1 MYHPPCGVTMG
12 AYVESWDG
20 EGCRPRCLPTSREL
34 MLYGVSCPNAS
45 FCEVVG
51 TGRGATLAPVAEAR
65 DGTSWHDQSIPGA

>member
-1 MYHPPCGVTMG
+1 
-12 AYVESWDG
+12 
-20 EGCRPRCLPTSREL
+20 